1 MHEFDLI
8 KKYFSKLS
16 KLNKSSL
23 DLNDDVFFD
32 KKKSLVISI
41 DTYNEGVHF
50 LDFKKPDLVVKKIIR
65 SSISDLICK
74 GVKPKFYFVSG
85 SGNTESFS
93 PTNLRKISISLKTSC
108 NLI

>member
-8 KKYFSKLS
+8 KKYFYKLSKLS
-16 KLNKSSL
+16 KASL

-50 LDFKKPDLVVKKIIR
+50 KK
-65 SSISDLICK
+65 
-74 GVKPKFYFVSG
+74 
-85 SGNTESFS
+85 
-93 PTNLRKISISLKTSC
+93 
-108 NLI
+108 